1 MALWGCEKIKKLELT
16 SKISSVGSYVFRDC
30 KALEEI
36 IVVPENTYFK
46 SVDGIL
52 YEKKKYM
59 RMMVC
64 PAMKQGIVT
73 VADGM
78 HEIGT
83 EAFHDCKYVT
93 EVILP
98 ESLETINSSAFEGCS
113 ALEKIELP
121 DNIEQIGMYAFE
133 DCTAL
138 KSVKL
143 PARLTDIDQ
152 AVFAGCESLEN
163 IVIPEGVTSI
173 KYRAFDGC
181 DNLQY
186 AIIPASVTSIEDG
199 AFETGRRDRDLLIY
213 CKEGTCAESYAKEN
227 DISYAYGNTAKKR
240 QTITAND
247 FEKCMEMS
255 HFIFRQLQTEM
266 ES

>member
-1 MALWGCEKIKKLELT
+1 MQCAG
-16 SKISSVGSYVFRDC
+16 
-30 KALEEI
+30 
-36 IVVPENTYFK
+36 
-46 SVDGIL
+46 
-52 YEKKKYM
+52 
-59 RMMVC
+59 
-64 PAMKQGIVT
+64 
-73 VADGM
+73 
-78 HEIGT
+78 
-83 EAFHDCKYVT
+83 
-93 EVILP
+93 
-98 ESLETINSSAFEGCS
+98 
-113 ALEKIELP
+113 KIELP

-152 AVFAGCESLEN
+152 AVFAEGCESLEN

-213 CKEGTCAESYAKEN
+213 CKEEPVQKATQKKMIFLMRME
-227 DISYAYGNTAKKR
+227 TLAKKR
-240 QTITAND
+240 QTIS
-247 FEKCMEMS
+247 E
-255 HFIFRQLQTEM
+255 
-266 ES
+266 

>member
-1 MALWGCEKIKKLELT
+1 
-16 SKISSVGSYVFRDC
+16 
-30 KALEEI
+30 
-36 IVVPENTYFK
+36 
-46 SVDGIL
+46 
-52 YEKKKYM
+52 M
-59 RMMVC
+59 RW
-64 PAMKQGIVT
+64 K
-73 VADGM
+73 
-78 HEIGT
+78 
-83 EAFHDCKYVT
+83 
-93 EVILP
+93 
-98 ESLETINSSAFEGCS
+98 
-113 ALEKIELP
+113 KIELP

-199 AFETGRRDRDLLIY
+199 AFETGGETGICSFTVRREPVQ
-213 CKEGTCAESYAKEN
+213 KATQ
-227 DISYAYGNTAKKR
+227 KKMIFLMR
-240 QTITAND
+240 METQRRNGRRSQRMTLK
-247 FEKCMEMS
+247 KCMEMS

>member
-1 MALWGCEKIKKLELT
+1 MGVEKIKKLELT
-16 SKISSVGSYVFRDC
+16 SENFKVLEVMYSGTV

-93 EVILP
+93 EVRLP

-113 ALEKIELP
+113 ALEKLNCRIISSKLEC
-121 DNIEQIGMYAFE
+121 MH
-133 DCTAL
+133 L
-138 KSVKL
+138 K
-143 PARLTDIDQ
+143 
-152 AVFAGCESLEN
+152 
-163 IVIPEGVTSI
+163 IVQ
-173 KYRAFDGC
+173 R
-181 DNLQY
+181 
-186 AIIPASVTSIEDG
+186 
-199 AFETGRRDRDLLIY
+199 
-213 CKEGTCAESYAKEN
+213 
-227 DISYAYGNTAKKR
+227 
-240 QTITAND
+240 
-247 FEKCMEMS
+247 
-255 HFIFRQLQTEM
+255 
-266 ES
+266 